1 MTREIPISR
10 IDYGTNI
17 RTERDEDIAELAKSI
32 EEHDVLQPL
41 VVRPTK
47 GNRFEVI
54 CGHRRYRALER
65 VGGDIFVPC
74 IIRED
79 IEDKDILKV
88 QLEENIQ
95 RKQMS
100 AFELV
105 EAFEKIKAASK
116 TKLSNEKLAKM
127 LNKKVGWVMNQYFA
141 IRSVNKVYGDDGLNI
156 AKTKKLSAGKII
168 ADYQRKQREAN
179 ALHGK
184 GYLVYKNGNKIEIRC
199 EEAQVANNLYERLRE
214 QCKES

>member
-17 RTERDEDIAELAKSI
+17 RTERDEDITELAKSI
-32 EEHDVLQPL
+32 EKHDVLQPL
-41 VVRPTK
+41 VVRPTQ

-54 CGHRRYRALER
+54 CGHRRFKALQL

-79 IEDKDILKV
+79 IEDKDVLKV

-100 AFELV
+100 AYELV
-105 EAFEKIKAASK
+105 EAFEKMKAQSK
-116 TKLSNEKLAKM
+116 NKLTNEQIAKM
-127 LNKKVGWVMNQYFA
+127 LNKKTGWVMNQYFA
-141 IRSVNKVYGDDGLNI
+141 IHNVEKVYGDDGMNI
-156 AKTKKLSAGKII
+156 AKTKKLTAGKII
-168 ADYQRKQREAN
+168 GDYQKKQRAEN
-179 ALHGK
+179 SLK
-184 GYLVYKNGNKIEIRC
+184 GEGYSVYRNGRNLVIKCDDMQAADR
-199 EEAQVANNLYERLRE
+199 LYEKFKK
-214 QCKES
+214 QCKN